1 MARTRK
7 LTDKQLAF
15 IREYPKDWNAT
26 QAAIRAGYNA
36 NSAAVT
42 ANELLQNPL
51 IKPKIENKIEVLD
64 KKADGVVQKILEEL
78 MRIAFFDIRDVLS
91 WTDTGV
97 AFIDS
102 TKINENAARAISEI
116 KETANNFGGSRSI
129 KMHDKIRALELL
141 GRYAGMFKEQV
152 EVTNK
157 TSHEVIIE
165 QIESEKKLIGGG

>member
-1 MARTRK
+1 
-7 LTDKQLAF
+7 
-15 IREYPKDWNAT
+15 
-26 QAAIRAGYNA
+26 
-36 NSAAVT
+36 
-42 ANELLQNPL
+42 
-51 IKPKIENKIEVLD
+51 
-64 KKADGVVQKILEEL
+64 VVQRILEEL

-102 TKINENAARAISEI
+102 TKIDENAARAISEI

-129 KMHDKIRALELL
+129 KMHDKLKALELL

-157 TSHEVIIE
+157 TTHEVIIE
-165 QIESEKKLIGGG
+165 KIEEEKKLIEGK